1 MYPWLSVAN
10 QDLWKDGSVSEGEKF
25 VLAQASP
32 AIKLEEETYIDDCL
46 SGHNSKPEDKKKVQE
61 IEDMIAP
68 GNFGFKS
75 VTYSGDDVEPLK
87 ILGLVWC
94 PKKDVLS
101 LPVRVN
107 SSAKVKG
114 WKL

>member
-46 SGHNSKPEDKKKVQE
+46 SGHNSKPEDKKKVRE

-114 WKL
+114 RKL